1 MEPPA
6 RQTLTPGKQEAP
18 SVFAVPRGLLV
29 SCFVNHMEHITKLR
43 IFIIRWRAGKVKSAS
58 AQKGPLREGAVAER
72 LGECGEVST

>member
-6 RQTLTPGKQEAP
+6 RQTLTTGKQKAP

-29 SCFVNHMEHITKLR
+29 SCFVRPNVLTVKLR

-58 AQKGPLREGAVAER
+58 AQKGPLCEGAVAER
-72 LGECGEVST
+72 LGECGEVSP

>member
-6 RQTLTPGKQEAP
+6 RQTLTPGKQKAP

-29 SCFVNHMEHITKLR
+29 SCFVNHMEHITELR
-43 IFIIRWRAGKVKSAS
+43 IFIIRWRAEKVKSAS

-72 LGECGEVST
+72 LGECGEVSP